1 MFVCTSDITS
11 IERVPLA
18 VYDARCSLS
27 LAPHPCPLVLFLGG
41 DGLLMQDLLSNMD
54 FNSDGVITRQEVA
67 ELALQLRNQL
77 PVGGGRY
84 DSTHGNDSWASRSPA
99 DGSRSVGTDR
109 TASDF
114 SGSGATPSPILPH
127 NVSPSHSE
135 QPQMM
140 YKRDVK
146 TLEGVYTGPMLL
158 DPAGALVKHG
168 ENGTMH
174 YSNGECDVE
183 P

>member
-1 MFVCTSDITS
+1 MQ
-11 IERVPLA
+11 A
-18 VYDARCSLS
+18 
-27 LAPHPCPLVLFLGG
+27 LFS
-41 DGLLMQDLLSNMD
+41 QMD
-54 FNSDGVITRQEVA
+54 FNNDGVITREEFEVA
-67 ELALQLRNQL
+67 ALELQLRNQQ

-84 DSTHGNDSWASRSPA
+84 DATGGSDSWLSRSPE
-99 DGSRSVGTDR
+99 DRSRSVGTDR

-114 SGSGATPSPILPH
+114 SGSGGSPSPIQQQH
-127 NVSPSHSE
+127 TSPTRSGAI
-135 QPQMM
+135 M

-174 YSNGECDVE
+174 YSNGE
-183 P
+183 